1 MLGTAARLFGS
12 DRRWP
17 AGAGALILACALV
30 LGISPEPRT
39 ADAQFLGAPAKKS
52 RGSSTPQ
59 LIQQS
64 RTDPNA
70 QMLVTADEIHH
81 DDMNNRVAAVSRVQI
96 QFVGSLLEADQVI
109 YDQNTKRLLAEGNVR
124 FTDPDGRSVSANV
137 LHLSEDFRDGF
148 VDWLRLHQEER

>member
-39 ADAQFLGAPAKKS
+39 ADAQFL
-52 RGSSTPQ
+52 GSSTPQ